1 MLKTFANSIG
11 VFGGSFDPPHKG
23 HLKISNFALKKLG
36 LKKIHWVITKQ
47 NPLKK
52 RCYFSIKQRFKKCIK
67 ISKKEKRIKIH
78 YLDAKLKTSRTLK
91 IIEYFKKNN
100 KRYKIYMIIGS
111 DNLIDFHKW
120 VGWKK
125 IVKLCELI
133 VFSRKGFDQKAKKS
147 VIMKHLNNKKITFV
161 KNKKIDI
168 SSTILRKY
176 YKVIKNGN

>member
-1 MLKTFANSIG
+1 MLKTFTNSIG

-36 LKKIHWVITKQ
+36 LKKIHWIITKK
-47 NPLKK
+47 NPFKK
-52 RCYFSIKQRFKKCIK
+52 KCYFSIKERFKKCVK
-67 ISKKEKRIKIH
+67 ITKNEKRIKIH
-78 YLDAKLKTSRTLK
+78 YLDDRLKTSRTIK
-91 IIEYFKKNN
+91 VIEFFKKNN
-100 KRYKIYMIIGS
+100 KRYKICMIIGS

-120 VGWKK
+120 VEWKK

-176 YKVIKNGN
+176 YKVINNGN